1 MDQRLFHNVTAA
13 CTRGTFWILVCFY
26 VLSVSPAFAQGD
38 EGASSMDLTDMSLE
52 TLVNIQ
58 VVTAS
63 REEQALFKTASAVY
77 VITSEDIRRSSATTI
92 PDLLRTVP
100 GVNVGQINANS
111 WAVTVRGFNQRFS
124 SKLLVLKDGMTIYT
138 PTFSGVYWDFRDTLL
153 EDIERIEII
162 RGPGGA
168 LWGANAVNGI
178 INIIT
183 KDAADT
189 QGGLVV
195 ASGGT
200 ESGSVAGRWGGAMGD
215 DLSYRIWAE
224 GELTDA
230 SVHDDGSRG
239 QDEWESLKGGLR
251 VDIRPTEDD
260 RVTVIADLFTGHVG
274 QDTWIPSPYAPGSL
288 YLDEYENP
296 YLGGNVLL
304 RWEHGF
310 SNDVDLAMQVFFDAV
325 ELNRRFKPG
334 LYGPEQKAREA
345 TYTLDFDSQL
355 SFSLGS
361 RHDMIVGFGYRSIW
375 DSFNGEPYWVY
386 TASPS
391 HLQRSIFSAFLQ
403 DTIAL
408 WEDQL
413 FFILG
418 CKVEHNDYTGFEV
431 QPSAR
436 LLWTPNDRHT
446 VWAAVSRA
454 VRTPSRVERDAL
466 YLRQPLMGA
475 ADMGLSP
482 AAATIASMGGLRS
495 LMALGDAGGG
505 FGAGGTAS
513 IPIVPELQGS
523 DDFVSEEL
531 IALELGYRMQPVD
544 EFSLDVTGFVNF
556 YEKLL
561 TMELNNLVLGQGY
574 ALLTAETTNNRRGT
588 GYGVEVSAKWDAKD
602 WWRLEA
608 AYSFLE
614 VDSWAN
620 SVGRNLLPSM
630 ETEQSP
636 QHSASLQSSMD
647 LPYDV
652 EFDLVGRYTS
662 ELDGLDI
669 GDILEMDARLAWSP
683 YEDLEIAL
691 IGRNLLHDHHGEYK
705 DRLVYLSDSQIER
718 SVLAKVT
725 WRF

>member
-1 MDQRLFHNVTAA
+1 MLWTLGCLFLLLA
-13 CTRGTFWILVCFY
+13 GQ
-26 VLSVSPAFAQGD
+26 AFAQSD
-38 EGASSMDLTDMSLE
+38 SGASDVDLTELSLE
-52 TLVNIQ
+52 TLVSLQ

-77 VITSEDIRRSSATTI
+77 VITSEDIRRSAATSI
-92 PDLLRTVP
+92 PDILRTVP
-100 GVNVGQINANS
+100 GVNVAQINANT

-138 PTFSGVYWDFRDTLL
+138 PTFSGVYWDIRDTLI
-153 EDIERIEII
+153 EDVDRIEII

-183 KDAADT
+183 KNAADT
-189 QGGLVV
+189 QGGLVA

-200 ESGSVAGRWGGAMGD
+200 ESGSVAGRWGGTVGD
-215 DLSYRIWAE
+215 GLAYRIWAE
-224 GELTDA
+224 GELHDA

-239 QDEWESLKGGLR
+239 QDEWESLKGG
-251 VDIRPTEDD
+251 IRADLTPTDDD
-260 RVTVIADLFTGHVG
+260 RVTFIADFFTGHVG
-274 QDTWIPSPYAPGSL
+274 QNTWIPSPYAPGSL
-288 YLDEYENP
+288 YLDEYESP
-296 YLGGNVLL
+296 YWGGNMLL
-304 RWEHGF
+304 RWEHDY
-310 SNDVDLAMQVFFDAV
+310 SNDVDLAMQVFFDTV
-325 ELNRRFKPG
+325 ELKRRFKPG
-334 LYGPEQKAREA
+334 IYGPSQKAREA

-355 SFSLGS
+355 SFPLGS
-361 RHDMIVGFGYRSIW
+361 RHDVIVGFGYRSIW
-375 DSFNGEPYWVY
+375 DSFDGDPDWVH
-386 TASPS
+386 TMSPS
-391 HLQRSIFSAFLQ
+391 HLQRSIFSAFIQ

-408 WEDQL
+408 WEDQWSL
-413 FFILG
+413 ILG

-466 YLRQPLMGA
+466 YLRQPA
-475 ADMGLSP
+475 IEVANMGLSP
-482 AAATIASMGGLRS
+482 AAAAFASMGGLRS
-495 LMALGDAGGG
+495 LLALGTATGG
-505 FGAGGTAS
+505 FGMGGQAS
-513 IPIVPELQGS
+513 IPVVPELQGS
-523 DDFVSEEL
+523 GDFVSEEL
-531 IALELGYRMQPVD
+531 IALELGYRMQPAD
-544 EFSLDVTGFVNF
+544 EFSLDVAGFVNF
-556 YEKLL
+556 YEKLM
-561 TMELNNLVLGQGY
+561 TMEANTLVLGPGY
-574 ALLTAETTNNRRGT
+574 ALLGVKATNDRKGT
-588 GYGVEVSAKWDAKD
+588 GYGVEVSAKWNAMD

-614 VDSWAN
+614 VDSWVN
-620 SVGRNLLPSM
+620 TVGRNLLPQF

-647 LPYDV
+647 LPHNI
-652 EFDLVGRYTS
+652 ELDLIGRYTS

-669 GDILEMDARLAWSP
+669 GDIMEMDARLAWTPS
-683 YEDLEIAL
+683 ENLEIAL
-691 IGRNLLHDHHGEYK
+691 IGRNLLHDHHAEYK
-705 DRLVYLSDSQIER
+705 DRIVYLGDSQIER